1 MSQPT
6 FFTLAVAL
14 ALTAAWPGARAQQ
27 DIPPVDPP
35 DQFQE
40 YNPVDGSP
48 ADPEAARLLEE
59 QRLRALQELANP
71 VLPDPTL
78 PPGAAPVTQPAPAAA
93 PAVPSPVPA
102 LPALPSTNQLRSI
115 PTRLR
120 GGAQP
125 PGPAAPAGA
134 APAVPAVPGLPP
146 PVAAAAAAGAGAT
159 NALAGAAAGAAAPD
173 LRNVAEDTPI
183 PALRL
188 ENMPLE
194 QALDIYAAL
203 VGRTLLRPPQLA
215 GGPITLK
222 FQTEMTRDEA
232 IEAFNGVFSLNNIAV
247 LPVGQKFLKV
257 VVSAQAV
264 QEGAKASE
272 DKPADLSEL
281 GQFTTKIIR
290 TTKVKPG
297 DIAQA
302 VQQFAS
308 GKVQNPLLAFD
319 DQNFFVLRDYAAN
332 VKRMA
337 EIIEELD
344 VIPDVDYKF
353 EVIPIRYGRVED
365 IYNSLSGIIGGGGGF
380 GTTARATGATGTL
393 RTGTGTAA
401 GGAGGVAGQFGQGIT
416 PQQTAARTT
425 GLTSPGAARTGFA
438 NRLQQVTAAAMG
450 GQGQILTDARIIPD
464 ERSNSL
470 LVYASRRDYA
480 IITNLVARVD
490 TLLSQVLIESIIL
503 QVSLDDNQSV
513 GFSMIGKGQSGD
525 VAHGGG
531 NVNTPLQNLTSN
543 LFGLFP
549 SGFSYFGNI
558 NDEIAFALK
567 AIATDGRADVL
578 SRPRIQTSHGIP
590 ATFEIGKTVPYIT
603 SSTTLSGG
611 VGGIVPF
618 SQYQEKRVVTRLN
631 VTPYITPDGLVVM
644 DIEQAID
651 QISGTTT
658 IDGNEVPLID
668 TRYAQATV
676 SVKDTEAVI
685 LGGFIENTKRTSK
698 SGVPYLKDIPGL
710 GFFFRS
716 KSDAGS
722 RTEIIVLIRPTVLPT
737 PADAAALVAR
747 EKERLPTATT
757 AEEDFMRDELRRM
770 DQRNRRQQ
778 RSTTGKG
785 GWLF

>member
-1 MSQPT
+1 MSKPSL
-6 FFTLAVAL
+6 FAFVAVLALAVIWL
-14 ALTAAWPGARAQQ
+14 GARAQN
-27 DIPPVDPP
+27 DVPPVDPP
-35 DQFQE
+35 DEFQE

-59 QRLRALQELANP
+59 QRLRALQELQNP

-78 PPGAAPVTQPAPAAA
+78 PGAAPVTEPAPAAV
-93 PAVPSPVPA
+93 PAVPAPVPA
-102 LPALPSTNQLRSI
+102 FPALPSTNQLRSI

-120 GGAQP
+120 GGPQP
-125 PGPAAPAGA
+125 PGPTTPAGTGA
-134 APAVPAVPGLPP
+134 AAAVPAVPGLPP
-146 PVAAAAAAGAGAT
+146 SVAAAAAAATGAT

-173 LRNVAEDTPI
+173 LRNVAEGVPI

-232 IEAFNGVFSLNNIAV
+232 VEAFNGVFSLNNIAV
-247 LPVGQKFLKV
+247 LPVGEKFLKV

-264 QEGAKASE
+264 QEGAKAGTE
-272 DKPADLSEL
+272 PPAELSEL
-281 GQFTTKIIR
+281 GQFTTRIIR

-344 VIPDVDYKF
+344 VIPDVDFKF

-380 GTTARATGATGTL
+380 GTTARTTGTTGTL
-393 RTGTGTAA
+393 RTGTGTA
-401 GGAGGVAGQFGQGIT
+401 AGGVAGQFGQGIT

-425 GLTSPGAARTGFA
+425 GLTAPGAARTGFA
-438 NRLQQVTAAAMG
+438 DRLRQVTSAATG

-470 LVYASRRDYA
+470 LVYASRRDFA
-480 IITNLVARVD
+480 LLTNLVARVD

-503 QVSLDDNQSV
+503 QVSLDDNQNV
-513 GFSMIGKGQSGD
+513 GFSMVGKGQSGD
-525 VAHGGG
+525 VTHGGG
-531 NVNTPLQNLTSN
+531 NVNNPLSN
-543 LFGLFP
+543 LASNIFGLFP

-558 NDEIAFALK
+558 NDEVAFALR

-611 VGGIVPF
+611 VGGVVPF

-757 AEEDFMRDELRRM
+757 AEEDFMRDELRRVE
-770 DQRNRRQQ
+770 QRNRRQQ
-778 RSTTGKG
+778 RNTSGKG
-785 GWLF
+785 GWMF